1 MHLNFQ
7 SKMHLTQVYIIDLRT
22 CSSVAC
28 FFFFKDFFF
37 IRYHVNIQPSIV
49 ALYNLSGPGDHD
61 LNNLESKLLI

>member
-1 MHLNFQ
+1 MDLFFMHLNFQ

-37 IRYHVNIQPSIV
+37 IRYHVNIQPFIV
-49 ALYNLSGPGDHD
+49 AL
-61 LNNLESKLLI
+61 